1 MARAGVQ
8 TLAPVLKKIAPAVIS
23 VATKG
28 QIGDGAKKRDIRATG
43 SGVVFDAGQGLIIT
57 NNHVIDH
64 ADEITVTLADGRNL
78 PAKRV
83 GGDADTDIAVIKIA
97 ADNLTA
103 ILMGDSDQLEVGDF
117 VLAIGNPLQL
127 GQTVT
132 SGIVS
137 GLRRNNVGIERF
149 EDFIQTDA
157 AIYPGNSG
165 GALVNVRGELVGI
178 NTAFAGTSN
187 ANPGVGFAIPINMAR
202 NVADQIVEFGE
213 IRRGSLGITID
224 DPTPSVFRE
233 LKLPVSRRRPRC
245 HHRESRRRFGRR
257 PRGLEIRRR
266 GDRPR
271 QDRRSG
277 IPQTCVT
284 EWQCCGSARSPSYP
298 SCATASPPLSAQPLP
313 RVATS
318 APTSSAPSRSSLLS
332 ALEIRLVR
340 FRHRLEAVVEMIV
353 VVLRADDLAQRCTV
367 DAPVTLDRVPR
378 RRKRAGILDMDVDLE
393 RLACVDHVETLDDV
407 QLRGVGRLVIVDDM
421 YWW

>member
-1 MARAGVQ
+1 MNRLFAATVLVASASGLLHCGIAPAHAGVPLSTMAQAGVQ
-8 TLAPVLKKIAPAVIS
+8 TLAPVLKKISPAVIS

-28 QIGDGAKKRDIRATG
+28 QIGDGAKKRDIRAAG

-57 NNHVIDH
+57 NNHVIEF

-97 ADNLTA
+97 SDHLTA

-137 GLRRNNVGIERF
+137 GLRRSNMGIERF

-165 GALVNVRGELVGI
+165 GALVNLRGELIGI
-178 NTAFAGTSN
+178 NTAFVGTSN
-187 ANPGVGFAIPINMAR
+187 ASPGVGFAIPINMAR

-224 DPTPSVFRE
+224 DPTPSVVRE
-233 LKLPVSRRRPRC
+233 LKLPVSAAAA
-245 HHRESRRRFGRR
+245 GAIIVKVD
-257 PRGLEIRRR
+257 G
-266 GDRPR
+266 
-271 QDRRSG
+271 
-277 IPQTCVT
+277 
-284 EWQCCGSARSPSYP
+284 GSA
-298 SCATASPPLSAQPLP
+298 AA
-313 RVATS
+313 
-318 APTSSAPSRSSLLS
+318 
-332 ALEIRLVR
+332 
-340 FRHRLEAVVEMIV
+340 
-353 VVLRADDLAQRCTV
+353 
-367 DAPVTLDRVPR
+367 
-378 RRKRAGILDMDVDLE
+378 RAGLKSGDVVTDLGKTPI
-393 RLACVDHVETLDDV
+393 RDSAD
-407 QLRGVGRLVIVDDM
+407 LRIRMAMLRVGEVAELSVMRDGKPTIVRATIAPGRDQRANEQRTNDQRTKSK
-421 YWW
+421 